1 MSARHPRQRKR
12 LGDSVPFSV
21 GRKSPNGFSPWK
33 AKEIFSSTLERVVRR
48 NVAPKIYL
56 IMATVIVNNDANV
69 QVANGGENMRLRN
82 SMSIDNLLVAFPDN
96 LPSDFMLKFH
106 NDLRYQRNRT
116 EWSDKCYCGLVPFY
130 NGVEHIEF
138 AMLQWDLLVEDI
150 ATVSA
155 NGEFAGFV
163 TPNDELHTYA
173 RSTASADITI
183 ESWLQGVA
191 KHFNDNAKNYKF
203 TKLSYLCKYESRL
216 YTRVLLGIIKK

>member
-1 MSARHPRQRKR
+1 MLR
-12 LGDSVPFSV
+12 L
-21 GRKSPNGFSPWK
+21 
-33 AKEIFSSTLERVVRR
+33 IL
-48 NVAPKIYL
+48 IY
-56 IMATVIVNNDANV
+56 MATVIVNNDSKV

-82 SMSIDNLLVAFPDN
+82 SMSIDNLLVAFPDS

-150 ATVSA
+150 ATV
-155 NGEFAGFV
+155 NTKGEFAEFV

-183 ESWLQGVA
+183 EAWLQGVA
-191 KHFNDNAKNYKF
+191 KHFNDHVNDYKF

-216 YTRVLLGIIKK
+216 YTRVLLGIVKK

>member
-1 MSARHPRQRKR
+1 
-12 LGDSVPFSV
+12 
-21 GRKSPNGFSPWK
+21 
-33 AKEIFSSTLERVVRR
+33 
-48 NVAPKIYL
+48 
-56 IMATVIVNNDANV
+56 MATVIVNNDANV
-69 QVANGGENMRLRN
+69 QVANGGENMHLRN

-138 AMLQWDLLVEDI
+138 AMLQWDLLIEDI
-150 ATVSA
+150 ATVNA

-183 ESWLQGVA
+183 ETWLQGIA
-191 KHFNDNAKNYKF
+191 KHFNDNAKDYKF

-216 YTRVLLGIIKK
+216 YTRVLLGIVKKQFYQRGISILDFPLFIINLFFNT

>member
-1 MSARHPRQRKR
+1 
-12 LGDSVPFSV
+12 
-21 GRKSPNGFSPWK
+21 
-33 AKEIFSSTLERVVRR
+33 
-48 NVAPKIYL
+48 
-56 IMATVIVNNDANV
+56 MATIIVNSDVNV

-82 SMSIDNLLVAFPDN
+82 SMSIDNLLVAFPDK
-96 LPSDFMLKFH
+96 LPDDFMLKFH

-150 ATVSA
+150 ATV
-155 NGEFAGFV
+155 NTKGEFVGFV

-183 ESWLQGVA
+183 EAWLQGIA
-191 KHFNDNAKNYKF
+191 KHFNDHAKDYKF

-216 YTRVLLGIIKK
+216 YTRVLLGIVKKQFSQRGISTWISLFLSLNF

>member
-1 MSARHPRQRKR
+1 
-12 LGDSVPFSV
+12 
-21 GRKSPNGFSPWK
+21 
-33 AKEIFSSTLERVVRR
+33 
-48 NVAPKIYL
+48 
-56 IMATVIVNNDANV
+56 MATVIVNNDANV

-82 SMSIDNLLVAFPDN
+82 SMSIDNLLVAFPDS
-96 LPSDFMLKFH
+96 LPADFMLKFH

-150 ATVSA
+150 ATVNA

-183 ESWLQGVA
+183 EAWMQGIA

-203 TKLSYLCKYESRL
+203 TKLSYLCKYEERL

>member
-1 MSARHPRQRKR
+1 
-12 LGDSVPFSV
+12 
-21 GRKSPNGFSPWK
+21 
-33 AKEIFSSTLERVVRR
+33 
-48 NVAPKIYL
+48 
-56 IMATVIVNNDANV
+56 MATVIVNNDANV

-82 SMSIDNLLVAFPDN
+82 SMSIDNLLVAFPNN

-150 ATVSA
+150 ATVNA

-183 ESWLQGVA
+183 ETWLQGVA
-191 KHFNDNAKNYKF
+191 RHFNANAKDYKF

-216 YTRVLLGIIKK
+216 YTRVLLGIVKKQFSPKRDFHLDFPLSLLTYFLTLKYLQL